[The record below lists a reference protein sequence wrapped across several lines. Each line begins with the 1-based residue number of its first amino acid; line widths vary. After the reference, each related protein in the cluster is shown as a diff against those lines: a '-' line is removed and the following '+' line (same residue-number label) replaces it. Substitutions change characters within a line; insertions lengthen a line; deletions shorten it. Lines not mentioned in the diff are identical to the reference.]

1 MYSYIHEARGFI
13 ASRYADARRFDHAM
27 QRNDLARAFHND
39 LEFVFM
45 NPDTFNPDQF
55 FVYPI
60 QTIID
65 YLQITHTFYIE
76 KCLDEIALTID
87 KLSFINDYGLYWSP
101 VLTHTFSLY
110 DQELRRHIKEEEDE
124 LFPYLSSLLKAK
136 RSGKMN
142 FNLDHKRK
150 IINHLLDHNDDAEQK
165 LRILIDLLESKSS
178 HFDDQFAL
186 NMLLTRLKTFERDL
200 IIHAKIEDE
209 VLLPKALLLERE
221 ILNDPGIVC

>member
-1 MYSYIHEARGFI
+1 
-13 ASRYADARRFDHAM
+13 
-27 QRNDLARAFHND
+27 
-39 LEFVFM
+39 M
-45 NPDTFNPDQF
+45 NPDFFNADHF
-55 FVYPI
+55 FEYPI

-76 KCLDEIALTID
+76 KCLDEIALAID
-87 KLSFINDYGLYWSP
+87 KLSFTNDYGLYWSP

-124 LFPYLSSLLKAK
+124 LFPYLSSLLNAK
-136 RSGKMN
+136 RKGSTN
-142 FNLDHKRK
+142 FSFERK
-150 IINHLLDHNDDAEQK
+150 QKLINHLLNHNDDAEQK

-178 HFDDQFAL
+178 HFDDQLAL
-186 NMLLTRLKTFERDL
+186 NMLITKLKTFERDL

-209 VLLPKALLLERE
+209 VLLPKALLLEKE